1 EFRLLL
7 KKWSNESIQV
17 AVFSIMRTP
26 SEVLSTAVVQGQI
39 KALTETSFLVAD
51 AGDSMARVT
60 FDNCLFRFEDAD
72 TLFGVEDATRYQEC
86 LVLGLKSDNAHT
98 FVSVMSIKQKT
109 T

>member
-1 EFRLLL
+1 
-7 KKWSNESIQV
+7 
-17 AVFSIMRTP
+17 
-26 SEVLSTAVVQGQI
+26 
-39 KALTETSFLVAD
+39 
-51 AGDSMARVT
+51 MARVT